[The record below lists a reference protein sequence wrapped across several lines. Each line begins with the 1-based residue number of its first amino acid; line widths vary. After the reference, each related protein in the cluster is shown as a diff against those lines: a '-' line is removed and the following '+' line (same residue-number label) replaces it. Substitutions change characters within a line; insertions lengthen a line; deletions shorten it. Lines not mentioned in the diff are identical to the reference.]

1 MSYVA
6 RPIVKHWGVFDGDKL
21 CLVCNRK
28 LNAELIVK
36 ILEVDSGEDDEHN
49 YDGFA
54 RDYGSDDIT
63 LEEWIA
69 MK

>member
-6 RPIVKHWGVFDGDKL
+6 RPIVKDWGVFDGDKL

-28 LNAELIVK
+28 RNAELIVK
-36 ILEVDSGEDDEHN
+36 ILEVDSGKDAEHN

-54 RDYGSDDIT
+54 RDYGSDTIT
-63 LEEWIA
+63 LEEWRA